1 MRHPLRPILPLTAYV
16 AALSV
21 LLGACGA
28 SPEKKAPPTPTVG
41 VVIARTE
48 PVELTTDLSGRT
60 EASQVAEVRP
70 QVAGIVVERLF
81 QEGSFVQAGQS
92 LYQIDSRLYAA
103 SQNEARAALASAQ
116 ASVEASRL
124 KAERYRVLAAEGGV
138 SQQDAADALAAYNQ
152 ARAQVAQSRASLST
166 AQINMGFT
174 RVISPISGRIGI
186 SSVTKGALVTASQ
199 AGALA
204 KVQQLDPMY
213 VNIKQSSN
221 DFMALRRSVQ
231 DGTLVISSAPV
242 QVILADGSAYP
253 LPGKLNLADID
264 VDQQTG
270 TITVRA
276 TIPNPKG
283 ELLPG
288 LFVKA
293 RVGQGTVPNGILVP
307 QSAVSRDPRG
317 AASVLVANAK
327 DVLEKRPVVA
337 DSVVGSNWLVTGGL
351 KAGDRI
357 VVEGL
362 MAAKDGLKVKVVPAG
377 TKSAPAAPAGK

>member
-1 MRHPLRPILPLTAYV
+1 MRPILSSVATA

-21 LLGACGA
+21 LLGACSA

-41 VVIARTE
+41 VVVAHAQ
-48 PVELTTDLSGRT
+48 PVELTTELSGRT

-81 QEGSFVQAGQS
+81 QEGSFVQAGQP

-103 SQNEARAALASAQ
+103 SQNEARAALALAQ

-138 SQQDAADALAAYNQ
+138 SQQDAADALAAYKQ

-174 RVISPISGRIGI
+174 RVTSPISGRIGI

-199 AGALA
+199 ADALA
-204 KVQQLDPMY
+204 KVQRLDPMY

-231 DGTLVISSAPV
+231 DGKLIISSAPV
-242 QVILADGSAYP
+242 TVILADGSAYP

-283 ELLPG
+283 DLLPG

-362 MAAKDGLKVKVVPAG
+362 MAAKDGLKAKVVPAG
-377 TKSAPAAPAGK
+377 TKSAPAAATGK